1 MFFARAEYLN
11 LLWLIPLL
19 GLFLAWSLRN
29 RRKKLKKAIGPAL
42 LGELAEEFS
51 RGKAVLQACLLLGF
65 FLFSILA
72 LARPQWGARLETVR
86 RQGVDIIAALDV
98 SYSMNTED
106 IAPNRFEK
114 AKSEIR
120 RLVQRSEGDRIG
132 LISFSGGAMVQ
143 CPLTLDH
150 GASNLFL
157 DIAYTG
163 MIEEPGTSLAAAIE
177 TATGAFIAEEKKY
190 KALVLFTDGEDLE
203 GQVEAAVKDAKQAGV
218 TIYAIGI
225 GTQQGEPIPIRDLEG
240 NIVEYRKGPDG
251 QPVISSLDEK
261 SLAEIAV
268 STGGQYYRATTSE
281 KEIESLYDDISKLEK
296 KELESR
302 LARNYEDRFQYPL
315 LLAILLFAA
324 GSWVNEKRRIGKPW
338 FEKFRPLKGR

>member
-1 MFFARAEYLN
+1 MYFARAEYLN
-11 LLWLIPLL
+11 LLWLLPLL

-29 RRKKLKKAIGPAL
+29 RRKKLKKAIGPTL
-42 LGELAEEFS
+42 LSELAEEFS
-51 RGKAVLQACLLLGF
+51 RGKAVLQACLLIGF
-65 FLFSILA
+65 FLLSVLA
-72 LARPQWGARLETVR
+72 LARPQWGARLETVH

-120 RLVQRSEGDRIG
+120 RLIQRSEGDRIG
-132 LISFSGGAMVQ
+132 LIGFSGSAMVQ

-203 GQVEAAVKDAKQAGV
+203 GQVDAAIKDAKQAGV

-225 GTQQGEPIPIRDLEG
+225 GTPQGEPIPIRDPEG

-281 KEIESLYDDISKLEK
+281 KEIESLYDDISRLEK

-324 GSWVNEKRRIGKPW
+324 GSCINEKRRIGKPW